1 MKQFE
6 GTVITKSGIKTIRV
20 EVESVKVHP
29 RYGKRYRV
37 HKNYLVHN
45 EAGGKNVGDR
55 VTFFETRSISKH
67 KHFKITP

>member
-37 HKNYLVHN
+37 HKNYLVHD
-45 EAGGKNVGDR
+45 ESGSKNVGDQ
-55 VTFFETRSISKH
+55 VKFIETRPISKG
-67 KHFKITP
+67 KHFKVLQ